1 MTAALLL
8 AAGASRR
15 MGSPKPLL
23 DWHGRPLVQ
32 YQINE
37 LRAAGCDDVVVVLGD
52 RAARVSCFIDDDP
65 HTIVVENP
73 DHRLGRASSVRAGA
87 SALPSATQWVAVL
100 GVDQPR
106 PAMIT
111 RFLLTAAMSSRAAII
126 VPTHN
131 GRRGHPTLFAS
142 QLLPEMLG
150 VQEETLGLRAILQ
163 RHRDDVQ
170 EIEISGKEAET
181 ILLDLNTPQDYE
193 KARKTWG

>member
-23 DWHGRPLVQ
+23 DWHGRPLIL
-32 YQINE
+32 YQINQ
-37 LRAAGCDDVVVVLGD
+37 LRAAGCDEVVVVLGD
-52 RAARVSCFIDDDP
+52 RAARVTCFIEDDP

-73 DHRLGRASSVRAGA
+73 DYRQGRASSVRAGA
-87 SALPSATQWVAVL
+87 SALQSSTQWIAVL

-106 PAMIT
+106 PDSIT
-111 RFLLTAAMSSRAAII
+111 RQLLKAASASTAAII

-131 GRRGHPTLFAS
+131 GRRGHPTLFAGR
-142 QLLPEMLG
+142 LLPEMLR

-163 RHRDDVQ
+163 RHRDEVQ
-170 EIEISGKEAET
+170 EVEIVGKEAE
-181 ILLDLNTPQDYE
+181 LVLADLNTPQDYE
-193 KARKTWG
+193 KARRVWG